1 MAAESVGM
9 SQKKKDRAA
18 TIGMIIF
25 FSILAILTVDVYKRQ
40 HPDSVNR
47 FFCVYLCLKISGQLV
62 CRILR

>member
-25 FSILAILTVDVYKRQ
+25 FSILAILTVLPIYLLVLASFKPGKDVYKRQ
-40 HPDSVNR
+40 V
-47 FFCVYLCLKISGQLV
+47 
-62 CRILR
+62 

>member
-25 FSILAILTVDVYKRQ
+25 F
-40 HPDSVNR
+40 HPCDPYRSADLSVG
-47 FFCVYLCLKISGQLV
+47 ISQF
-62 CRILR
+62 

>member
-25 FSILAILTVDVYKRQ
+25 FSILAI
-40 HPDSVNR
+40 SVQFR
-47 FFCVYLCLKISGQLV
+47 WILGM
-62 CRILR
+62 CRCTGTMKWKLSI